1 MLDGFPPM
9 EWRGGR
15 RTRLPSGAMESWVRR
30 LLVVDDEP
38 LVTTLIAETLS
49 GRGFEVR
56 TAAGVGTARE
66 LIDAFDPDAAVLDIH
81 LGAGPSGLHFGQAL
95 HRSHPH
101 IGLVFLTK
109 YHDSSAG
116 GMDAWDVPAESAF
129 LAKDQI
135 SDAGSLIEA
144 IEMVLRNEPARDDR
158 TAGPLSVLTSTQR
171 EILRLVAMGL
181 TNAAIAQR
189 RSTMERTVEKR
200 LQAIYLALGIPVTG
214 EKNPRMEAARLY
226 IQAAGIPND
235 MPNVAPH

>member
-1 MLDGFPPM
+1 MLGGLPPL
-9 EWRGGR
+9 GR
-15 RTRLPSGAMESWVRR
+15 RGWCRVRLASGAMALWVRR

-49 GRGFEVR
+49 GHGFEVR
-56 TAAGVGTARE
+56 TAAGVGAARE

-81 LGAGPSGLHFGQAL
+81 LGAGPSGLHFGHAL

-116 GMDAWDVPAESAF
+116 GMDAWDVPSGSAF

-158 TAGPLSVLTSTQR
+158 TVGPLSVLTGTQR
-171 EILRLVAMGL
+171 EILRLVASGL

-189 RSTMERTVEKR
+189 RSTTERTVEKR
-200 LQAIYLALGIPVTG
+200 LHAIYLALGIPVTG

-226 IQAAGIPND
+226 IQAAGLPD
-235 MPNVAPH
+235 DVPDVAIH